1 MRQPIHQ
8 QPKVSA
14 AHQLLTTYTHEG
26 LALDLYGTHD
36 EDGYEVLD
44 VALAGTNISLWEIV
58 TLEFLDRLATWCN
71 DHLPTG
77 AELRFQSLVE
87 ARAERAKWERE
98 AA

>member
-1 MRQPIHQ
+1 MRTAPHE
-8 QPKVSA
+8 QPKVPA
-14 AHQLLTTYTHEG
+14 AYKLLKAAYLHEG

-58 TLEFLDRLATWCN
+58 TLEFLDRMATWCN

-77 AELRFQSLVE
+77 AELRRQSANE
-87 ARAERAKWERE
+87 ARLERLIDQR